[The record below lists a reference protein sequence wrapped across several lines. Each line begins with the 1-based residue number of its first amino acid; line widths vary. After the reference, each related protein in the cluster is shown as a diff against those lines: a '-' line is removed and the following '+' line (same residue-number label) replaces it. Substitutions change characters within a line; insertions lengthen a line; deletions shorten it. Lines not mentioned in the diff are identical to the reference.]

1 MVLLWLEKVK
11 WDNFFCKKGISY
23 TNCLWKSK
31 KLHIKPAKTLQKRC
45 FYRNFHLNSANGPGP
60 FAEFCKRSRSR
71 DRLQSVN
78 GPGTGP
84 FIEFCKRSRTVCRN
98 PQKLVGG
105 LEKPLFLKVFCPLC
119 VLFFAFSS
127 IVCIWNGYLKKK
139 SDLGCFFWPQGPLIE
154 KSAAPQ
160 GSPPPTQQINIRST
174 NQLSWA
180 IIIYSNH
187 HNLQ

>member
-78 GPGTGP
+78 GPRTICRILQAVPGP
-84 FIEFCKRSRTVCRN
+84 FTDCKRSRDRVCLQN
-98 PQKLVGG
+98 SANDPGPFAEILKSWWGG

-127 IVCIWNGYLKKK
+127 IVCIWNGYLKKNR
-139 SDLGCFFWPQGPLIE
+139 
-154 KSAAPQ
+154 
-160 GSPPPTQQINIRST
+160 T
-174 NQLSWA
+174 
-180 IIIYSNH
+180 
-187 HNLQ
+187 

>member
-45 FYRNFHLNSANGPGP
+45 FYRNFHLNSANGPGTVYRILQTVP
-60 FAEFCKRSRSR
+60 
-71 DRLQSVN
+71 DRLQKSS
-78 GPGTGP
+78 
-84 FIEFCKRSRTVCRN
+84 K
-98 PQKLVGG
+98 VGG
-105 LEKPLFLKVFCPLC
+105 WGWKNHLFFKVFCPLC
-119 VLFFAFSS
+119 VPFFAFSS
-127 IVCIWNGYLKKK
+127 IVCTWNGYLKKK

-180 IIIYSNH
+180 IN
-187 HNLQ
+187 